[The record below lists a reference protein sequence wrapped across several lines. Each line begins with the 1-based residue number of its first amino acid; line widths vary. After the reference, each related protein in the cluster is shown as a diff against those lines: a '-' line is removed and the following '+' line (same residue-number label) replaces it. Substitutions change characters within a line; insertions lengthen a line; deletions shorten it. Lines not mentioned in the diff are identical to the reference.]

1 MFVLMDV
8 DGMLLFINVSNIV
21 KVNSIVRINFI

>member
-8 DGMLLFINVSNIV
+8 EGMLLFIKVSNIV